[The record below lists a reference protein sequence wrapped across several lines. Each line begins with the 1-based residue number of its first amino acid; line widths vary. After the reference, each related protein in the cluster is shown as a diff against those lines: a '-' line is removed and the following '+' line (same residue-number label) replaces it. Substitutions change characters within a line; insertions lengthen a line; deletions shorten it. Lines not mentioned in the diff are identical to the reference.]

1 MVRTTGRPY
10 GSGETRSGQGGQ
22 HGRAAD
28 GSGVEQVNQGQQKTD
43 LDNILEDIED
53 DKLFLVDNGVVIVVV
68 RMLQFQVIGGDNGRH
83 IVIMST
89 DCHCGQRMRCRK
101 SRVAVEN

>member
-1 MVRTTGRPY
+1 MWSGPQD
-10 GSGETRSGQGGQ
+10 GSRETRPGQEGQEGQ
-22 HGRAAD
+22 HGGAAD

-83 IVIMST
+83 NV
-89 DCHCGQRMRCRK
+89 H
-101 SRVAVEN
+101 

>member
-1 MVRTTGRPY
+1 MWSGPQD
-10 GSGETRSGQGGQ
+10 GSGETSPGQKGQEGQ
-22 HGRAAD
+22 HGGAAD

-53 DKLFLVDNGVVIVVV
+53 DELSLVDNGVVIVVV

-83 IVIMST
+83 NVL
-89 DCHCGQRMRCRK
+89 
-101 SRVAVEN
+101 